1 MPNTTP
7 VAVANSMTCILRDL
21 TSPIR
26 VQRFVVVGK
35 YSRNRPFVRHAAILN
50 AETEFKGECKVILS
64 HVGPPIENQYTGD
77 CHIVGQI
84 GLSNEEIEAVAD
96 WLASIETQYTPTKI
110 LRFQQY
116 VVAPHM
122 VWVKSEEGRPLRQ
135 RFSCVGYVIEA
146 YAAANVSLIDSES
159 LPDAEMKD
167 VETAYPDLYG
177 LLDNPKL
184 AKRLGFKGL
193 DDLGLVGPGP
203 WKVALPGY
211 LFHSTNRFEQ
221 AQPRPNPFAPS
232 SLEQSCFPVREPIPS
247 PK

>member
-7 VAVANSMTCILRDL
+7 VAVANAMTCILKDL

-26 VQRFVVVGK
+26 VQRFAVVGV
-35 YSRNRPFVRHAAILN
+35 YSEHRPFVRHAAILN
-50 AETEFKGECKVILS
+50 AETEFNGECKVALS

-96 WLASIETQYTPTKI
+96 WLASIETQYTQTKI
-110 LRFQQY
+110 LPFQQY

-167 VETAYPDLYG
+167 VETAYPDLRR
-177 LLDNPKL
+177 LL
-184 AKRLGFKGL
+184 AKPELAKHYGFKDL

-203 WKVALPGY
+203 WKVAFPGY
-211 LFHSTNRFEQ
+211 LFHSTKRFER

-232 SLEQSCFPVREPIPS
+232 NLEQSCFPVREPIPS

>member
-7 VAVANSMTCILRDL
+7 VAVANSMTCILKDL
-21 TSPIR
+21 RSPIR
-26 VQRFVVVGK
+26 VQRFAVVGV
-35 YSRNRPFVRHAAILN
+35 YSQDRPFVGHAAILT
-50 AETEFKGECKVILS
+50 AATEFNGECKVALS
-64 HVGPPIENQYTGD
+64 HVGPPIENLDTGD

-110 LRFQQY
+110 LPFQQY

-122 VWVKSEEGRPLRQ
+122 VWVKSEEGRPFRQ

-146 YAAANVSLIDSES
+146 YAAANVWLIDSES
-159 LPDAEMKD
+159 LPDAKMED
-167 VETAYPDLYG
+167 VETAYPNLRR
-177 LLDNPKL
+177 LL
-184 AKRLGFKGL
+184 AKPELAKSYGFKGL

-211 LFHSTNRFEQ
+211 LFHSIKRFEQ

-232 SLEQSCFPVREPIPS
+232 SLEQSCFPVREPIPT